1 MNGNLASA
9 KTKQRAQF
17 LFNIIGSFGWH
28 KFADLCTG
36 CIPLNSDCKLHF
48 SRSTIYFDII

>member
-17 LFNIIGSFGWH
+17 LLYLKNQIFL
-28 KFADLCTG
+28 KFVKNFTQVVLVS
-36 CIPLNSDCKLHF
+36 LVVFRL
-48 SRSTIYFDII
+48 